1 MRLWRGF
8 SLDPF
13 LIYQSSL
20 PFNIV
25 TGQDLNGDTEFNDRP
40 AFATDLTRPSVVHTQ
55 WGVFDTQ
62 PIPGQTII
70 PINWGKGPDTFVLNM
85 RLGKSFNFG
94 PPLPQETPAPPPP
107 GATTATAP
115 AKAVAKKP
123 IERKYNIGFIV
134 AAQNVLNH
142 VNLAPPVGV
151 LGSPLFGQSTA
162 LASNFGTGSAN
173 RTINVGFNFR
183 F

>member
-1 MRLWRGF
+1 MYKR
-8 SLDPF
+8 
-13 LIYQSSL
+13 Q
-20 PFNIV
+20 
-25 TGQDLNGDTEFNDRP
+25 
-40 AFATDLTRPSVVHTQ
+40 
-55 WGVFDTQ
+55 
-62 PIPGQTII
+62 
-70 PINWGKGPDTFVLNM
+70 PINWGKGPGIFVLNM